1 MRLSPFAVPIK
12 THSVFDPGMIS
23 RLSGNR
29 SKSYPLPLIFNAI
42 ILIALIPLAIR
53 GVHFRPLTPTEIST
67 RNLFTY
73 GVGEMLLPFSV
84 IKLIDMFVTTL
95 RSGLKSKT

>member
-1 MRLSPFAVPIK
+1 MLCRLKLIQSLL
-12 THSVFDPGMIS
+12 MIEGSFS

-53 GVHFRPLTPTEIST
+53 GVYFRPLTPTEILA

-73 GVGEMLLPFSV
+73 GVGGILLPFLG
-84 IKLIDMFVTTL
+84 IKLIDMFITTL
-95 RSGLKSKT
+95 GLT